1 MIAIFKRE
9 FRSYFINMSGYVFIG
24 VLWLFSGIFS
34 TALNFIG
41 QYSSYEYVLSNLTTV
56 LMLIVPILTM
66 RSIAEDKRAKTDML
80 LYSLPVSTT
89 QIVLGKYLAML
100 AVWGIACLGMGA
112 TPIIIG
118 MFGTVNFASAYG
130 ALLGFFLLGAALIAV
145 CTFVSS
151 LTENQLIAAIGGIAS
166 SLGLYLLGSLVGML
180 PASAIASLIC
190 FIAVAA
196 ALTAIVYYLTR
207 NYIMMGAVGVLTV
220 APLIVAY
227 LINSSIFE
235 SAFPKTVEY
244 LALFDRYNNFLGGIF
259 DVGAVVYYVSF
270 VVFFIFLT
278 VQSFD
283 KRRWS

>member
-9 FRSYFINMSGYVFIG
+9 FKSYFINLSGYVFIG

-34 TALNFIG
+34 TIFNFMY
-41 QYSSYEYVLSNLTTV
+41 QSANYEYVLGNLTTV

-66 RSIAEDKRAKTDML
+66 RSIAEDKRTKTDML
-80 LYSLPVSTT
+80 LYSLPLSAVEV
-89 QIVLGKYLAML
+89 VLGKYFAML
-100 AVWGIACLGMGA
+100 AVWGVACLGMGL

-118 MFGTVNFASAYG
+118 MFGEVNFTSAYG
-130 ALLGFFLLGAALIAV
+130 ALLGFFLLGGALIAV

>member
-1 MIAIFKRE
+1 MIAVFKRE
-9 FRSYFINMSGYVFIG
+9 FRSYFINLSGYVFIG
-24 VLWLFSGIFS
+24 VMWLFSGIFS
-34 TALNFIG
+34 TIQNFIY
-41 QYSSYEYVLSNLTTV
+41 QRSNYEYIFVELIIV

-66 RSIAEDKRAKTDML
+66 RSIAEDKRTKTDML
-80 LYSLPVSTT
+80 LYSLPLSATEV
-89 QIVLGKYLAML
+89 VLGKYFAML
-100 AVWGIACLGMGA
+100 AVWGVACLGMGL
-112 TPIIIG
+112 TPIVIG
-118 MFGTVNFASAYG
+118 MFGTVNFTSAYG
-130 ALLGFFLLGAALIAV
+130 ALLGFFLLGGALIAV

-180 PASAIASLIC
+180 PASAIASLVC

-196 ALTAIVYYLTR
+196 VLTAIVYYLTR
-207 NYIMMGAVGVLTV
+207 NYIITGAVGVLTI
-220 APLIVAY
+220 APIIIVY
-227 LINSSIFE
+227 LVNSAIFE

-259 DVGAVVYYVSF
+259 DVGAVVYYISF
-270 VVFFIFLT
+270 AVFFIFLT